1 MRAFLAFEL
10 PPDVLAYLTGLITK
24 MASVVRDVKW
34 VRNEG
39 IHITVKFLGEIEE
52 EKARLMEQILAPVGE
67 EFAPFKV
74 TLDCIDAF
82 PDKRRARVIVVRLKE
97 GADIM
102 RTIFS
107 GLEAGLVTVGIE
119 RETRE
124 FTPHLTLG
132 RRRSPAPFPGDPPL
146 IEKRGFDVS
155 DLTLFKST
163 LTPAGAIY
171 TPVWKIT
178 LGGAS

>member
-1 MRAFLAFEL
+1 MGIASGSKSRPLKEPLAFSLNILTGGYREGL
-10 PPDVLAYLTGLITK
+10 PCLRASPDVRAYLTGLITK
-24 MASVVRDVKW
+24 MVSVVRDVKW

-52 EKARLMEQILAPVGE
+52 EKVRLMEQVLAPVGE

-74 TLDCIDAF
+74 TLDSIDAF

-97 GADIM
+97 GVDTM

-107 GLEAGLVTVGIE
+107 GLEAGLATVGIE

-132 RRRSPAPFPGDPPL
+132 RRRSPAPFPETRPL
-146 IEKRGFDVS
+146 LKREALMFP
-155 DLTLFKST
+155 T
-163 LTPAGAIY
+163 
-171 TPVWKIT
+171 
-178 LGGAS
+178 